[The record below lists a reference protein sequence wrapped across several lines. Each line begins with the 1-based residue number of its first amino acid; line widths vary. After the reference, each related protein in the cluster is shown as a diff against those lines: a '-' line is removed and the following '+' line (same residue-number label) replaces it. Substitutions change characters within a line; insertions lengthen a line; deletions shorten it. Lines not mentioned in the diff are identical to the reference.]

1 LLVFCAC
8 FLLEVARLPSFSP
21 RKYPLPAH
29 RPYLAGLKKRPMTV
43 RESKQLVGWW
53 LLLGLLLAQVS
64 GRAQAPAP
72 HAASPTARAAAARA
86 ATAQAVVVAD
96 TAAHDESH
104 QLEIAYSTLSSLSGQ
119 LRGVYD
125 AGEVAEELPGVVS
138 ILRAIGHSAAESGEV
153 VDLKQRRM
161 CQLMLASIQEQLA
174 DWRTD
179 LATAHEQL
187 EAMQARLKAL
197 PLPLAHRPHHP
208 AAAQAQASSP
218 AQPLAA
224 DSALGQRRQRLGQLL
239 TARFEQVK
247 ALQTQVATNY
257 IQTLELQDQV
267 SEQLRRLGSATLR
280 AERPPLWAATEDADP
295 AAPTATAAEAVAG
308 YQREIISYYFAQN
321 WDNWAYMVLIGLVFY
336 GWVTFNYYR
345 VEAGALAAG
354 RGFRYLRPAPVAAT
368 LVVVFSLA
376 PALELHPPPV
386 YLALLQTLLLAALT
400 AVFARTLP
408 RGPFRYWLG
417 LLVFFAALMLVNA
430 HADAG
435 RATRWRL
442 LGLDAL
448 AVGAGAWLLRRVR
461 RAVALPRFIGP
472 VMGVF
477 VGLNLLA
484 IVANVFGRLSLAKL
498 FSTAA
503 IFGLTQGLG
512 LAVFMAVFSEA
523 FHLQMLASRRATG
536 DAGGFDY
543 ARIARQ
549 LLRLLTGVA
558 AALWGLVFLS
568 NLNLYAP
575 CYAIVARLLTAPRLL
590 GSTEFTLGNILLFFI
605 ILYVSAQLQR
615 YVGYFFGDVGE
626 ADRPE
631 ARKRGS
637 WLVGLRLLLLLLG
650 FALATAATGL
660 PLSKIAIVFGA
671 LSIGIGLGLQSIVN
685 NLVSGIILLFERPF
699 HVGDFIEVAGKSGRV
714 QDIGIRSSKLTS
726 LMGSEII
733 VPNGDLL
740 AGHVINWT
748 RTNDHIRTE
757 LQLKLAPGEN
767 PETALQTARELIGAE
782 ITASPYTMHA
792 LAPEILLSSIN
803 GQVYELKVLFWITNI
818 RQEELTRSEILAG
831 IYRRFT
837 AQGLQLS

>member
-1 LLVFCAC
+1 M
-8 FLLEVARLPSFSP
+8 S
-21 RKYPLPAH
+21 
-29 RPYLAGLKKRPMTV
+29 V
-43 RESKQLVGWW
+43 RESKRLVGCW

-72 HAASPTARAAAARA
+72 HSAAPTARAK
-86 ATAQAVVVAD
+86 ATQAVAAQAVVAAD
-96 TAAHDESH
+96 TAAHDESY
-104 QLEIAYSTLSSLSGQ
+104 QLEVAYSTLSSLSGQ
-119 LRGVYD
+119 LRRVYD

-138 ILRAIGHSAAESGEV
+138 ILRAIDHSAAETGEV

-161 CQLMLASIQEQLA
+161 CQLMLASVQEQLA
-174 DWRTD
+174 DWRTG

-187 EAMQARLKAL
+187 EAMRARLKAL
-197 PLPLAHRPHHP
+197 PLPVAHRPP
-208 AAAQAQASSP
+208 RAAAAQAQAQAQTQATAEPLAAP
-218 AQPLAA
+218 AQPLALLPA
-224 DSALGQRRQRLGQLL
+224 DSALGRRRQRLGKLL

-280 AERPPLWAATEDADP
+280 AERPPLWAATEDAIP
-295 AAPTATAAEAVAG
+295 AATSAAAAEAVAG
-308 YQREIISYYFAQN
+308 YQREIIAYYFAQN

-345 VEAGALAAG
+345 AETAALAAE
-354 RGFRYLRPAPVAAT
+354 RGFRYLRPAPVAVT

-386 YLALLQTLLLAALT
+386 YLALLQALLLAALT
-400 AVFARTLP
+400 AVFARSLP

-417 LLVFFAALMLVNA
+417 LLVFFGALMLVNA

-435 RATRWRL
+435 RATRWRM

-448 AVGAGAWLLRRVR
+448 AVGTGAWLLRRVQ
-461 RAVALPRFIGP
+461 RAVTLPRFISP

-523 FHLQMLASRRATG
+523 FHLQILASRRTTG

-575 CYAIVARLLTAPRLL
+575 CYVLVARLLTAPRLL
-590 GSTEFTLGNILLFFI
+590 GSTEFTLGNILLFFL
-605 ILYVSAQLQR
+605 ILYVSAQLQK

-757 LQLKLAPGEN
+757 LQLKLAPGDN
-767 PETALQTARELIGAE
+767 PENALQTARELIGAE

-792 LAPEILLSSIN
+792 LTPEILLSSIN

-837 AQGLQLS
+837 AQGLQLG